1 MEKQFLERM
10 TEGNLVDHQIES
22 YNEFINERI
31 QKILNEVGEI
41 KPDLPGGEE
50 LVIKLG
56 GMTIEEPMVKEAD
69 GSMAKVTPSE
79 AKMRDITYA
88 SRIRVEMTPI
98 FEGVKQDT
106 ETVTIGE
113 IPVMVG
119 SDLCPTSDM
128 TREELIEAD
137 EDPEDPGGYFIIN
150 GSEKTIVSM
159 EEMANNKPIFQYDDD
174 EQICRINSERTGYVQ
189 RHVLRRDKGIVNIS
203 FANVKKTP
211 AVVIMRAC
219 GMETDKDIVEAISDE
234 YEGEVYLNLY
244 DTEVETPEEA
254 IDYIGRTSGINKN
267 RDERV
272 QEILD
277 QYLLPHLGQEP
288 DDRMEKAVFL
298 GKLIKNVIAL
308 AKDDIQEDDMDHYAN
323 KRLNLAG
330 DLLEMQFRSVF
341 LGKWG
346 FVARMKYNFQKS
358 AKRGRLPSLQST
370 VVSDT
375 LSDQI
380 MSAMATGNWV
390 GGRTGVSQRMERGNM
405 VKTLSH
411 LRQVNSPLSSQRQ
424 HFEARELH
432 PTHWGRLCPI
442 KTPEGMNIGLR
453 KHLAISADVSSGM
466 DEKERNLLRQRLED
480 RGVERTEVDN

>member
-1 MEKQFLERM
+1 MKKQFLERM
-10 TEGNLVDHQIES
+10 VEGGLVDHQIES
-22 YNEFINERI
+22 YNEFVNERI

-56 GMTIEEPMVKEAD
+56 EMKIEQPMVKEAD
-69 GSMAKVTPSE
+69 GSMARITPTE
-79 AKMRDITYA
+79 ARMRDITYA
-88 SRIRVEMTPI
+88 SRIRVKMTPI
-98 FEGVKQDT
+98 FEGVKQEP

-119 SDLCPTSDM
+119 SDICPTSEM
-128 TREELIEAD
+128 TREELVEAG
-137 EDPEDPGGYFIIN
+137 EDPDDPGGYFIIN
-150 GSEKTIVSM
+150 GSEKVIVSM
-159 EEMANNKPIFQYDDD
+159 EEMANNKPIYQHDDD
-174 EQICRINSERTGYVQ
+174 EEICRINSERTGYVQ

-211 AVVIMRAC
+211 VVVIMRAC
-219 GMETDKDIVEAISDE
+219 GLETDKEIVEAISEE
-234 YEGEVYLNLY
+234 YSGEVYLNLY

-254 IDYIGRTSGINKN
+254 IDFIGRKSGINKN

-272 QEILD
+272 REILD

-288 DDRMEKAVFL
+288 GDREEKARYL
-298 GKLIKNVIAL
+298 GNLVKNVIAL
-308 AKDDIQEDDMDHYAN
+308 GKGDIREDDMDHYAN

-358 AKRGRLPSLQST
+358 AKRGRIPTLQST

-390 GGRTGVSQRMERGNM
+390 GGRTGVAQRLERGNRI
-405 VKTLSH
+405 KTLSH
-411 LRQVNSPLSSQRQ
+411 LRNVVSPLSSQRQ

-453 KHLAISADVSSGM
+453 KHLAISANVTNGL
-466 DEKERNLLRQRLED
+466 DEMQRNVLKQELED
-480 RGVERTEVDN
+480 QGVER